1 MVFRGGRLHYPEDRL
16 LYGLAVVLAI
26 ALTIGWLIGFGALL
40 ATLTHRLL

>member
-1 MVFRGGRLHYPEDRL
+1 MMLRGGQLHYPEDRL